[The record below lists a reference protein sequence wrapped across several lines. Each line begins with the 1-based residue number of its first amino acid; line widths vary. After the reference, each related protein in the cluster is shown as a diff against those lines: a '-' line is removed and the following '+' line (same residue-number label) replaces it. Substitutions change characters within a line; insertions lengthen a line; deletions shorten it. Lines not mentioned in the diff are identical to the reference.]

1 MGKKGCELSK
11 NLRQEMVLN
20 LIERFGRGD
29 GLTTRQVHSMLSNA
43 NIGTSFRTTL
53 RDLEEL
59 SSHFPVS
66 EYGANNE
73 RRWFW
78 TKPIGEA
85 RQFTEERNRK
95 LEKLFQFFAERN
107 SNIGFC

>member
-20 LIERFGRGD
+20 MMERFGRGD

-43 NIGTSFRTTL
+43 KIETSFRTTL

-59 SSHFPVS
+59 SSH
-66 EYGANNE
+66 Y
-73 RRWFW
+73 
-78 TKPIGEA
+78 PIGES
-85 RQFTEERNRK
+85 
-95 LEKLFQFFAERN
+95 
-107 SNIGFC
+107 SNFGDRRWIWTRCSSEVQSISEFRLRLIESLVDYLNTIEMKTS